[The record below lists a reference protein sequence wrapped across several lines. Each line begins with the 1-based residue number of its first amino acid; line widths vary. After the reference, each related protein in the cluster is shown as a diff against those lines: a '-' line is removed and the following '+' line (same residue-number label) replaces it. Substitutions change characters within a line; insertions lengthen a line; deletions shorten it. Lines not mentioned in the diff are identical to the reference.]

1 MVKYKIIT
9 PAGVIITEDINEAIE
24 CKRLYGYAYVVIRE
38 DEKTKTQPE
47 S

>member
-1 MVKYKIIT
+1 MIKYKIIT

-24 CKRLYGYAYVVIRE
+24 CKKLYGYQYVVIRE
-38 DEKTKTQPE
+38 EDTNKQKE